1 MTQNF
6 HFTSLTSQ
14 GRNEGRNVRRQMERR
29 PCAVGIWLEISVAAA
44 AAGAT
49 NDSGLGIFHRGVQ
62 PRRCDLSQESGS
74 FGFLFRIRLAA
85 WVAQNVEDD
94 GQTSALQK
102 ETKIKK
108 IKH

>member
-29 PCAVGIWLEISVAAA
+29 PCAVGIWLLEISSVAAA
-44 AAGAT
+44 VAGAT

-94 GQTSALQK
+94 GQTSALPK
-102 ETKIKK
+102 ETQK
-108 IKH
+108 